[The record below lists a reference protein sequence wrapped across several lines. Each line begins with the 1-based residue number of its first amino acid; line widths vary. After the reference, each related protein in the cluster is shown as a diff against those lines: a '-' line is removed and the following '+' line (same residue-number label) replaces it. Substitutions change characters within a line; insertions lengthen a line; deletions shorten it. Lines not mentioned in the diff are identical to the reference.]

1 MTIGEV
7 FVLLFLE
14 EYKKLIAANLL
25 SEIKNWTSAYV
36 DDFELANRM
45 HSIGL
50 YSSDPQGEA
59 R

>member
-36 DDFELANRM
+36 DDLEELYVFYL
-45 HSIGL
+45 IV
-50 YSSDPQGEA
+50 
-59 R
+59 